1 MEQTVIDS
9 ATDEATREA
18 VLEHERLVGEFRRR
32 RRWTVGT
39 LVVAAAIIAF
49 AYAELTSGLIFTA
62 LTGAACLIA
71 VGLVVLVWRCPHC
84 ACSLGLRWNP
94 DACLEC
100 KASLRR

>member
-9 ATDEATREA
+9 AVDEATREA
-18 VLEHERLVGEFRRR
+18 VLEHERLVAEFRRR
-32 RRWTVGT
+32 QRWTVGT
-39 LVVAAAIIAF
+39 LVVAAAIIAY
-49 AYAELTSGLIFTA
+49 AYTPLTSGVLVTA
-62 LTGAACLIA
+62 LTGVACLIA

-94 DACLEC
+94 DVCLEC